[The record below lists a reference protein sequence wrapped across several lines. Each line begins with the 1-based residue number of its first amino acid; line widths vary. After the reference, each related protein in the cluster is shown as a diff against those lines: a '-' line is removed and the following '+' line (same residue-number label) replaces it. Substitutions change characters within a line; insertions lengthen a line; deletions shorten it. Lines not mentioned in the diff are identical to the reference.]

1 MIELIMK
8 IAKTLISTILLSMF
22 LTSPLFA
29 FSSYSTKTQKF
40 DLSLSDQSTTVYT
53 PPERIYITQITTQSN
68 SISRDPSLWVKT
80 LYYYFITRLYL
91 PDIPYAYL
99 IDENGAIYDGK
110 TGGIGANLKFEALD
124 SAILIGYLSNSSS
137 LSSRAEAS
145 LKDLIETL
153 SAEWGIES
161 VKPVKLNIL
170 QGENKLS
177 SIEIVDSSSE
187 FSNSL
192 NKTLS
197 NLKLSSDEH
206 HNYIAK
212 IESVDYPKE
221 SVIGSRIKIKVK
233 FTNKNTF
240 PWFTQSEPIYISTK
254 SGEESKL
261 AINKVWS
268 SFSKPLEITG
278 KIIKP
283 DESIEAEF
291 EVEAK
296 VLVGEIS
303 ETFVLQK
310 IGVGNFT
317 DSEFEVKFNVIK
329 GSNTLVQVY
338 SPQYGFVNIRTCR
351 WSSCEIIDS
360 PKEGSVYI
368 LLAEEEGWYK
378 IQYAPGVE
386 GWAMGKYFKK
396 I

>member
-53 PPERIYITQITTQSN
+53 PPERIYITQISTQSN

-91 PDIPYAYL
+91 PDIPYNYL

-124 SAILIGYLSNSSS
+124 SVILIGYLSNSSS

-153 SAEWGIES
+153 SAEWGVES

-177 SIEIVDSSSE
+177 SIEIVDSSPE

-192 NKTLS
+192 NKVLP
-197 NLKLSSDEH
+197 NLKLSSEENHD
-206 HNYIAK
+206 YLAK

-233 FTNKNTF
+233 ITNKNTF

-283 DESIEAEF
+283 EESIEAEF

>member
-1 MIELIMK
+1 MK
-8 IAKTLISTILLSMF
+8 ILKTLILIIFFSSFWT
-22 LTSPLFA
+22 TSLFA

-53 PPERIYITQITTQSN
+53 VPERIYITQITTQSKE
-68 SISRDPSLWVKT
+68 ISRDPSLWVKT
-80 LYYYFITRLYL
+80 LYYYYITRLYL
-91 PDIPYAYL
+91 PDIPYTYL
-99 IDENGAIYDGK
+99 VDENGAIYEGK
-110 TGGIGANLKFEALD
+110 TGGVGANLKFEALD
-124 SAILIGYLSNSSS
+124 NEVLIGYLSNSNS
-137 LSSRAEAS
+137 LTPRAEAS
-145 LKDLIETL
+145 LKDLIETV
-153 SAEWGIES
+153 SSEWGIDT
-161 VKPVKLNIL
+161 VRAVKLNIV
-170 QGENKLS
+170 QEENKLS
-177 SIEIVDSSSE
+177 SIEVVDSSPE

-192 NKTLS
+192 SRTLS
-197 NLKLSSDEH
+197 NLKLSSEETHD
-206 HNYIAK
+206 YIAK

-221 SVIGSRIKIKVK
+221 SVIGSRIKVKVK

-240 PWFTQSEPIYISTK
+240 PWFTQNEPIYISTK
-254 SGEESKL
+254 SGQESKL

-278 KIIKP
+278 KTIKP
-283 DESIEAEF
+283 EESIEAEF

-296 VLVGEIS
+296 VLVGEVS

-310 IGVGNFT
+310 IGVGDFT
-317 DSEFEVKFNVIK
+317 GSEFEVKFNVTR
-329 GSNTLVQVY
+329 GDNVLVQVY

-351 WSSCEIIDS
+351 WASCEIIDS
-360 PKEGSVYI
+360 PKEGTVYI

>member
-53 PPERIYITQITTQSN
+53 PPEKIYITQISTQSN

-91 PDIPYAYL
+91 PDIPYNYL

-124 SAILIGYLSNSSS
+124 SVILIGYLSNSSS

-153 SAEWGIES
+153 SAEWGVES

-177 SIEIVDSSSE
+177 SIEIVDSSPE

-192 NKTLS
+192 NKVLP
-197 NLKLSSDEH
+197 NLKLSSEENHD
-206 HNYIAK
+206 YLAK

-233 FTNKNTF
+233 ITNKNTF

>member
-53 PPERIYITQITTQSN
+53 PPEKIYITQISTQSN

-91 PDIPYAYL
+91 PDIPYNYL

-124 SAILIGYLSNSSS
+124 SVILIGYLSNSSS

-153 SAEWGIES
+153 SAEWGVES
-161 VKPVKLNIL
+161 VKPVKLKIL

-177 SIEIVDSSSE
+177 SIEIVDSSPE

-192 NKTLS
+192 NKVLP
-197 NLKLSSDEH
+197 NLKLSSEENHD
-206 HNYIAK
+206 YLAK

-233 FTNKNTF
+233 ITNKNTF

>member
-1 MIELIMK
+1 MK
-8 IAKTLISTILLSMF
+8 ILKTLILIIFFSSFWT
-22 LTSPLFA
+22 TSLFA

-53 PPERIYITQITTQSN
+53 VPERIYITQITTQSKE
-68 SISRDPSLWVKT
+68 ISRDPSLWVKT
-80 LYYYFITRLYL
+80 LYYYYITRLYL
-91 PDIPYAYL
+91 PDIPYTYL
-99 IDENGAIYDGK
+99 VDENGAIYEGK
-110 TGGIGANLKFEALD
+110 TGGVGANLKFEALD
-124 SAILIGYLSNSSS
+124 NAVLIGYLSNSNS
-137 LSSRAEAS
+137 LTPRAEAS
-145 LKDLIETL
+145 LKDLIETV
-153 SAEWGIES
+153 SSEWGIDTVS
-161 VKPVKLNIL
+161 AVKLNII
-170 QGENKLS
+170 QEENKLS
-177 SIEIVDSSSE
+177 SIEVVDSSPE

-192 NKTLS
+192 SRTLS
-197 NLKLSSDEH
+197 NLKLSSEETHD
-206 HNYIAK
+206 YAAK

-221 SVIGSRIKIKVK
+221 SVIGSRIKVKVK

-240 PWFTQSEPIYISTK
+240 PWFTQNEPIYISTK
-254 SGEESKL
+254 SGQESKL

-278 KIIKP
+278 KTIKP
-283 DESIEAEF
+283 EESIEAEF

-296 VLVGEIS
+296 VLVGEVS

-310 IGVGNFT
+310 IGVGDFT
-317 DSEFEVKFNVIK
+317 GSEFEVKFNVTR
-329 GSNTLVQVY
+329 GDNVLVQVY

-351 WSSCEIIDS
+351 WASCEIIDS
-360 PKEGSVYI
+360 PKEGTVYI

>member
-1 MIELIMK
+1 MK
-8 IAKTLISTILLSMF
+8 ILKTLILIIFFSSFWT
-22 LTSPLFA
+22 TSLFA

-53 PPERIYITQITTQSN
+53 VPERIYITQITTQSKE
-68 SISRDPSLWVKT
+68 ISRDPSLWVKT
-80 LYYYFITRLYL
+80 LYYYYITRLYL
-91 PDIPYAYL
+91 PDIPYTYL
-99 IDENGAIYDGK
+99 VDENGAIYEGK
-110 TGGIGANLKFEALD
+110 TGGVGANLKFEALD
-124 SAILIGYLSNSSS
+124 NAVLIGYLSNSNS
-137 LSSRAEAS
+137 LTPRAEAS
-145 LKDLIETL
+145 LKDLIETV
-153 SAEWGIES
+153 SSEWGIDT
-161 VKPVKLNIL
+161 VRAVKLNIV
-170 QGENKLS
+170 QEENKLS
-177 SIEIVDSSSE
+177 SIEVVDSSPE

-192 NKTLS
+192 SRTLS
-197 NLKLSSDEH
+197 NLKLSSEETHD
-206 HNYIAK
+206 YIAK

-221 SVIGSRIKIKVK
+221 SVIGSRIKVKVK

-240 PWFTQSEPIYISTK
+240 PWFTQNEPIYISTK
-254 SGEESKL
+254 SGQESKL

-278 KIIKP
+278 KTIKP
-283 DESIEAEF
+283 EESIEAEF

-296 VLVGEIS
+296 VLVGEVS

-310 IGVGNFT
+310 IGVGDFT
-317 DSEFEVKFNVIK
+317 GSEFEVKFNVTR
-329 GSNTLVQVY
+329 GDNVLVQVY

>member
-1 MIELIMK
+1 MK
-8 IAKTLISTILLSMF
+8 ILKTLILIIFFSSF
-22 LTSPLFA
+22 WTSSLFA

-53 PPERIYITQITTQSN
+53 VPERIYITQITTQSKE
-68 SISRDPSLWVKT
+68 ISRDPSLWVKT
-80 LYYYFITRLYL
+80 LYYYYITRLYL
-91 PDIPYAYL
+91 PDIPYTYL
-99 IDENGAIYDGK
+99 VDENGAIYEGK
-110 TGGIGANLKFEALD
+110 TGGVGANLKFEALD
-124 SAILIGYLSNSSS
+124 NAVLIGYLSNSNS
-137 LSSRAEAS
+137 LTPRAEAS
-145 LKDLIETL
+145 LKDLIETV
-153 SAEWGIES
+153 SSEWGIDTVS
-161 VKPVKLNIL
+161 AVKLNII
-170 QGENKLS
+170 QEENKLS
-177 SIEIVDSSSE
+177 SIEVVDSSPE

-192 NKTLS
+192 SRTLS
-197 NLKLSSDEH
+197 NLKLSSEETHD
-206 HNYIAK
+206 YAAK

-221 SVIGSRIKIKVK
+221 SVIGSRIKVKVK

-240 PWFTQSEPIYISTK
+240 PWFTQNEPIYISTK
-254 SGEESKL
+254 SGQESKL

-278 KIIKP
+278 KTIKP
-283 DESIEAEF
+283 EESIEAEF

-296 VLVGEIS
+296 VLVGEVS

-310 IGVGNFT
+310 IGVGDFT
-317 DSEFEVKFNVIK
+317 GSEFEVKFNVTR
-329 GSNTLVQVY
+329 GDNVLVQVY

-351 WSSCEIIDS
+351 WASCEIIDS
-360 PKEGSVYI
+360 PKEGTVYI

>member
-22 LTSPLFA
+22 LTSSLFA

-53 PPERIYITQITTQSN
+53 PPEKIYITQISTQSN

-91 PDIPYAYL
+91 PDIPYNYL

-124 SAILIGYLSNSSS
+124 SVILIGYLSNSSS

-153 SAEWGIES
+153 SAEWGVES

-177 SIEIVDSSSE
+177 SIEIVDSSPE

-192 NKTLS
+192 NKVLP
-197 NLKLSSDEH
+197 NLKLSSEENHD
-206 HNYIAK
+206 YLAK

-233 FTNKNTF
+233 ITNKNTF

>member
-1 MIELIMK
+1 MK

-91 PDIPYAYL
+91 PDIPYNYL

-124 SAILIGYLSNSSS
+124 SVILIGYLSNSSS

-177 SIEIVDSSSE
+177 SIETVDSSPE

-192 NKTLS
+192 NKVLP
-197 NLKLSSDEH
+197 NLKLSSEENHD
-206 HNYIAK
+206 YLAK

-233 FTNKNTF
+233 ITNKNTF

>member
-1 MIELIMK
+1 MK
-8 IAKTLISTILLSMF
+8 ILKTLILIIFFSSFWT
-22 LTSPLFA
+22 TSLFA

-53 PPERIYITQITTQSN
+53 VPERIYITQITTQSKE
-68 SISRDPSLWVKT
+68 ISRDPSLWVKT
-80 LYYYFITRLYL
+80 LYYYYITRLYL
-91 PDIPYAYL
+91 PDIPYTYL
-99 IDENGAIYDGK
+99 VDENGAIYEGK
-110 TGGIGANLKFEALD
+110 TGGVGANLKFEALD
-124 SAILIGYLSNSSS
+124 NAVLIGYLSNSNS
-137 LSSRAEAS
+137 LTPRAEAS
-145 LKDLIETL
+145 LKDLIETV
-153 SAEWGIES
+153 SSEWGIDT
-161 VKPVKLNIL
+161 VRAVKLNIV
-170 QGENKLS
+170 QEENKLS
-177 SIEIVDSSSE
+177 SIEVVDSSPE

-192 NKTLS
+192 SRTLS
-197 NLKLSSDEH
+197 NLKLSSEETHD
-206 HNYIAK
+206 YAAK

-221 SVIGSRIKIKVK
+221 SVIGSRIKVKVK

-240 PWFTQSEPIYISTK
+240 PWFTQNEPIYISTK
-254 SGEESKL
+254 SGQESKL

-278 KIIKP
+278 KTIKP
-283 DESIEAEF
+283 EESIEAEF

-296 VLVGEIS
+296 VLVGEVS

-310 IGVGNFT
+310 IGVGDFT
-317 DSEFEVKFNVIK
+317 GSEFEVKFNVTR
-329 GSNTLVQVY
+329 GDNVLVQVY

-351 WSSCEIIDS
+351 WASCEIIDS
-360 PKEGSVYI
+360 PKEGTVYI

>member
-80 LYYYFITRLYL
+80 FYYYFITRLYL
-91 PDIPYAYL
+91 PDIPYNYL

-124 SAILIGYLSNSSS
+124 SVILIGYLSNSSS

-153 SAEWGIES
+153 SAEWGVES

-177 SIEIVDSSSE
+177 SIEIVDSSPE

-192 NKTLS
+192 NKVLP
-197 NLKLSSDEH
+197 NLKLSSEENHD
-206 HNYIAK
+206 YLAK

-233 FTNKNTF
+233 ITNKNTF

>member
-1 MIELIMK
+1 
-8 IAKTLISTILLSMF
+8 
-22 LTSPLFA
+22 
-29 FSSYSTKTQKF
+29 
-40 DLSLSDQSTTVYT
+40 
-53 PPERIYITQITTQSN
+53 
-68 SISRDPSLWVKT
+68 
-80 LYYYFITRLYL
+80 
-91 PDIPYAYL
+91 
-99 IDENGAIYDGK
+99 
-110 TGGIGANLKFEALD
+110 
-124 SAILIGYLSNSSS
+124 
-137 LSSRAEAS
+137 
-145 LKDLIETL
+145 
-153 SAEWGIES
+153 
-161 VKPVKLNIL
+161 
-170 QGENKLS
+170 
-177 SIEIVDSSSE
+177 
-187 FSNSL
+187 
-192 NKTLS
+192 
-197 NLKLSSDEH
+197 
-206 HNYIAK
+206 
-212 IESVDYPKE
+212 
-221 SVIGSRIKIKVK
+221 KIKVK

-268 SFSKPLEITG
+268 SFSKPLEITN

-283 DESIEAEF
+283 EESIEAEF

-310 IGVGNFT
+310 IGVGNFA
-317 DSEFEVKFNVIK
+317 DSEFEIKFNVIK

>member
-91 PDIPYAYL
+91 PDIPYNYL

-124 SAILIGYLSNSSS
+124 SVILIGYLSNSSS

-153 SAEWGIES
+153 SAEWGVES

-177 SIEIVDSSSE
+177 SIEIVDSSPE

-192 NKTLS
+192 NKVLP
-197 NLKLSSDEH
+197 NLKLSSEENHD
-206 HNYIAK
+206 YLAK

-233 FTNKNTF
+233 ITNKNTF